1 MLTAIFNDLS
11 VFSIIGYGLL
21 AVGVIVTA
29 FSSQRHLLLYTL
41 AGMGYWLLIEVLQTN
56 LVESFPLSNWN
67 GYVIAMMISWVPLAA
82 WGIYR
87 SLSSTARQQKEQEL
101 AKAKYIE
108 HTPVYKDYQP
118 RFR

>member
-11 VFSIIGYGLL
+11 VLSIIGYGLL
-21 AVGVIVTA
+21 AAGVIVTA

-41 AGMGYWLLIEVLQTN
+41 AGMGYWLFIEVLQTSLIEN
-56 LVESFPLSNWN
+56 FTLSSWN
-67 GYVIAMMISWVPLAA
+67 GYVVAMMISWIPLAA

-87 SLSSTARQQKEQEL
+87 SLSSAQRQQKEQEL
-101 AKAKYIE
+101 ANAKYIE
-108 HTPVYKDYQP
+108 HTPVYKNYQP